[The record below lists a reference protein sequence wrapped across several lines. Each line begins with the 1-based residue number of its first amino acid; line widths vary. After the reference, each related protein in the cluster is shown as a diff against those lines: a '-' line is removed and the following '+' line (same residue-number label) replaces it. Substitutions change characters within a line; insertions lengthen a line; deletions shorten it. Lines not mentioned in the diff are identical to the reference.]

1 MNPLRVAWLVVPP
14 HRTFVKLAHKWF
26 FVVKFLASQQKN
38 NTTRNAP
45 VCDDTKQEDN
55 AMTETTTNILFSSYA
70 ALTDLHS

>member
-38 NTTRNAP
+38 NTRNAP
-45 VCDDTKQEDN
+45 AVCDDTKQEDN
-55 AMTETTTNILFSSYA
+55 ARTETTTNILSSSHA
-70 ALTDLHS
+70 ALTDLDS